1 MPKRDGAP
9 FDPRRLQDRQRPND
23 VVSSVVNPRA
33 APRGNG
39 ETQIRV
45 VGIGGAGNNA
55 INRMVEA
62 GVAGVEF
69 IAVNSD
75 AQDLANCLAGHK
87 IAIGTKTTRSLG
99 AGGNPTVGERAA
111 FESSA
116 EIESALSDAD
126 MVFVTAGMGGGTGTG
141 GAPIVAR
148 IAKDSGALTVGV
160 VTMPFMFEGS
170 MRGRSAEGGL
180 EELREQVDAL
190 VVIQNNRLVH
200 VVQKNTSMADAF
212 KAADTMLLNG
222 VRGITDLITSVGFVN
237 VDFADVRSIMENSG
251 TAIMGVGV
259 AGGEGRAEAALR
271 QAASSPLIDIP
282 LEGASGIL
290 VNVAGGQ
297 DLGIH
302 EIQTVVNELKRLA
315 SPDARIVF
323 GAVVDPNPL
332 QTLSV
337 TLIATGFGEGGIPS
351 HDPWSRRTANA
362 DVPAAPRATVGRGA
376 VIERVAREPVGAPTA
391 TATQEAPAA
400 AEPEIREVT
409 QPVETDPENN
419 EVPAFIRRQRQDQ
432 P

>member
-1 MPKRDGAP
+1 MPKRDAAP
-9 FDPRRLQDRQRPND
+9 FDPRRLRDRQRPAD
-23 VVSSVVNPRA
+23 VVSSVVNPRS
-33 APRGNG
+33 APRENG
-39 ETQIRV
+39 VTRIRV

-55 INRMVEA
+55 INRMIDA

-75 AQDLANCLAGHK
+75 AQDLANCLAGVK
-87 IAIGTKTTRSLG
+87 IPIGTKTTRNLG
-99 AGGNPTVGERAA
+99 AGGNPSVGERAA
-111 FESSA
+111 FESSM
-116 EIESALSDAD
+116 EIEAALDGAD

-170 MRGRSAEGGL
+170 MRGRSAAAGL
-180 EELREQVDAL
+180 EELREHVDAL
-190 VVIQNNRLVH
+190 VVIQNNRLIH
-200 VVQKNTSMADAF
+200 VVQKNTTMADAF

-237 VDFADVRSIMENSG
+237 VDFADVRAIMENSG

-302 EIQTVVNELKRLA
+302 EIQKVVNELKQLA
-315 SPDARIVF
+315 SPDAQIVF
-323 GAVVDPNPL
+323 GAVVDPAPM

-337 TLIATGFGEGGIPS
+337 TVIATGFGEGTVAS
-351 HDPWSRRTANA
+351 RDPWLRAATATNE
-362 DVPAAPRATVGRGA
+362 VQAAPVARR
-376 VIERVAREPVGAPTA
+376 VIERVASEPV
-391 TATQEAPAA
+391 AA
-400 AEPEIREVT
+400 AEPAAPAEPAIREIA
-409 QPVETDPENN
+409 QPAVADSRDD
-419 EVPAFIRRQRQDQ
+419 EVPAFIRRQRQEES
-432 P
+432 

>member
-1 MPKRDGAP
+1 
-9 FDPRRLQDRQRPND
+9 
-23 VVSSVVNPRA
+23 
-33 APRGNG
+33 
-39 ETQIRV
+39 
-45 VGIGGAGNNA
+45 
-55 INRMVEA
+55 
-62 GVAGVEF
+62 
-69 IAVNSD
+69 
-75 AQDLANCLAGHK
+75 
-87 IAIGTKTTRSLG
+87 
-99 AGGNPTVGERAA
+99 
-111 FESSA
+111 
-116 EIESALSDAD
+116 
-126 MVFVTAGMGGGTGTG
+126 
-141 GAPIVAR
+141 
-148 IAKDSGALTVGV
+148 
-160 VTMPFMFEGS
+160 MPFMFEGS

-212 KAADTMLLNG
+212 KAADMMLLNG

-237 VDFADVRSIMENSG
+237 VDFADVRSIMEHSG

-259 AGGEGRAEAALR
+259 AGGEGRAEAALQ

-351 HDPWSRRTANA
+351 RDPWSRRTANA
-362 DVPAAPRATVGRGA
+362 DVAAAPRATAGRGQ

-391 TATQEAPAA
+391 TATQEPPAA

-409 QPVETDPENN
+409 QPVETDPENS

-432 P
+432 A

>member
-33 APRGNG
+33 TPRGTG
-39 ETQIRV
+39 VTEIRV

-55 INRMVEA
+55 INRMVDA

-69 IAVNSD
+69 VAVNSD

-99 AGGNPTVGERAA
+99 AGGNPAVGERAA

-116 EIESALSDAD
+116 EIESALNGAD

-141 GAPIVAR
+141 GAPIVAQ

-170 MRGRSAEGGL
+170 MRRRSADGGL
-180 EELREQVDAL
+180 AEMREHVDAL

-200 VVQKNTSMADAF
+200 VVQKSTTMADAF

-237 VDFADVRSIMENSG
+237 VDFADVRSIMANSG

-259 AGGEGRAEAALR
+259 AGGEGRAETALR

-302 EIQTVVNELKRLA
+302 EIQTVVNELKQLA

-323 GAVVDPNPL
+323 GAVVDPTPM

-337 TLIATGFGEGGIPS
+337 TLIAPGFGES
-351 HDPWSRRTANA
+351 TASLSDPWSGRATRA
-362 DVPAAPRATVGRGA
+362 DVPSAPIGRGA
-376 VIERVAREPVGAPTA
+376 MVERVAREPVGAPTA
-391 TATQEAPAA
+391 TATQAPPAP
-400 AEPEIREVT
+400 AEPEIREVA
-409 QPVETDPENN
+409 QPLQADPENT
-419 EVPAFIRRQRQDQ
+419 EVPAFIRRQRQE
-432 P
+432 

>member
-1 MPKRDGAP
+1 VPKRDGAP
-9 FDPRRLQDRQRPND
+9 FDPRRLQDRQRPHD
-23 VVSSVVNPRA
+23 VVSSVVNPRV
-33 APRGNG
+33 APRGNR

-75 AQDLANCLAGHK
+75 AQDLATCLAGHK

-99 AGGNPTVGERAA
+99 AGGNPAVGERAA

-259 AGGEGRAEAALR
+259 AGGEDRAEAALR
-271 QAASSPLIDIP
+271 LAASSPLIDIP

-351 HDPWSRRTANA
+351 RDPWSRRTANA
-362 DVPAAPRATVGRGA
+362 DVPAAPRAAAGRGG
-376 VIERVAREPVGAPTA
+376 VIERVAREPVGAPTV

-409 QPVETDPENN
+409 QPVETDPENS

-432 P
+432 A

>member
-23 VVSSVVNPRA
+23 VVSSVVNPRV

-75 AQDLANCLAGHK
+75 AQDLASCLAGHK

-99 AGGNPTVGERAA
+99 AGGNPAVGERAA

-259 AGGEGRAEAALR
+259 AGGEGRAEAALQ

-362 DVPAAPRATVGRGA
+362 DVPAAPRATAGRA
-376 VIERVAREPVGAPTA
+376 QVIERVAREPVSAPTA
-391 TATQEAPAA
+391 TVTQEPPAA

-409 QPVETDPENN
+409 QPVETDPENS